1 MAKEPEHRPVG
12 MGPPHGGRRGG
23 PGGPFHEKVK
33 LKSPKKTIRR
43 LLAYFKGKI
52 GILVLATLLSGAT
65 AVLGIVTTRLN
76 GLIIDEAIAKKD
88 LQQLVYLCLIL
99 LGLYVMNITATYL
112 QNRVMVNVSHETA
125 AKLRK
130 DLFCSMQGLPLS
142 YFDQHSS
149 GDLMSRLTNDVDN
162 ISMTLS
168 QNLIHL
174 FSGIVNLLGIL
185 VAMLLLSPPL
195 TLISLL
201 IVPVMII
208 SSRLLI
214 KFNGRFFKRQQREL
228 GELNGYVEEM
238 VSGQKVVMLFG
249 QEENT
254 RKRFSHLNK
263 KLKNTL
269 IVAQGIGGIFGPV
282 MNTLNNISFLIVA
295 VAGATLVAN
304 GTIFGLKSVITVGS
318 VFTFVI
324 YMRNFSRPINEIAN
338 LINALQLALA
348 GAERVF
354 EVMDAPKE
362 ADGPDAANLDDF
374 HGKVNFD
381 QVTFSYIPGTPVLK
395 SATFGAKPG
404 QTIAIVGPTGAGKTT
419 IISLLTRFYDYESG
433 EILVDGEPITHFTRE
448 SMRRKIGL
456 VLQDAFLFS
465 DTVRNN
471 IAYGNPG
478 ASEEEIIHAA
488 KLANAHHFITQLPNG
503 YDTVLNDGA
512 SNLSKGQRQL
522 LTIARTILMN
532 PAILIL
538 DEATSSVDT
547 RTELKI
553 QEALLNLMEGRTSFV
568 IAHRLST
575 IRSADEIL
583 VIDHGELIE
592 RGTHDELL
600 QKGGFYANLYQSQ
613 FKSGLG
619 I

>member
-1 MAKEPEHRPVG
+1 
-12 MGPPHGGRRGG
+12 
-23 PGGPFHEKVK
+23 
-33 LKSPKKTIRR
+33 
-43 LLAYFKGKI
+43 
-52 GILVLATLLSGAT
+52 
-65 AVLGIVTTRLN
+65 
-76 GLIIDEAIAKKD
+76 
-88 LQQLVYLCLIL
+88 
-99 LGLYVMNITATYL
+99 
-112 QNRVMVNVSHETA
+112 
-125 AKLRK
+125 
-130 DLFCSMQGLPLS
+130 MQGLPLS
-142 YFDQHSS
+142 YFDRHSS

-168 QNLIHL
+168 QNLVHL

-185 VAMLLLSPPL
+185 VAMLILSPPL

-214 KFNGRFFKRQQREL
+214 RFNGRFFKRQQREL

-238 VSGQKVVMLFG
+238 VSGQKVVLLFG
-249 QEENT
+249 QEEET
-254 RKRFSHLNK
+254 RKRFSVLNQR
-263 KLKNTL
+263 LKNTL

-282 MNTLNNISFLIVA
+282 MNTLNNLSFLIVA

-304 GTIFGLKSVITVGS
+304 GTLFGLKSAITIGS
-318 VFTFVI
+318 VFTFVV

-338 LINALQLALA
+338 LVNSLQLALA

-362 ADGPDAANLDDF
+362 TDAEDAIPLDKTKGHVAFEDI
-374 HGKVNFD
+374 
-381 QVTFSYIPGTPVLK
+381 TFSYIEGTPVLK
-395 SATFGAKPG
+395 SANFEAKSG

-419 IISLLTRFYDYESG
+419 IISLLTRFYDYERG
-433 EILVDGEPITHFTRE
+433 QILIDGTPITHYTRE
-448 SMRRKIGL
+448 SMRRQIGL

-471 IAYGNPG
+471 IAYGRPD
-478 ASEEEIIHAA
+478 ATDEEIIRAA
-488 KLANAHHFITQLPNG
+488 KLANAHHFITQLPKG
-503 YDTVLNDGA
+503 YDTVLSDGA

-522 LTIARTILMN
+522 LTIARTILMD

-592 RGTHDELL
+592 RGTHSELL
-600 QKGGFYANLYQSQ
+600 EKQGFYANLYQSQ

>member
-1 MAKEPEHRPVG
+1 MAKEPMQRPMP
-12 MGPPHGGRRGG
+12 MGPGGGRRGG
-23 PGGPFHEKVK
+23 PGGMMHEKVK
-33 LKSPKKTIRR
+33 LKSPKKTILR
-43 LLAYFKGKI
+43 LLSYFKGKL
-52 GILVLATLLSGAT
+52 GILALAVLLSGVT
-65 AVLGIVTTRLN
+65 AVLGIITTRFN
-76 GLIIDEAIAKKD
+76 GLIIDEAIDKQD
-88 LQQLVYLCLIL
+88 LTKLVYLCLTL
-99 LGLYVMNITATYL
+99 LGLYIFNIGATYL

-125 AKLRK
+125 AKLRAN
-130 DLFCSMQGLPLS
+130 LFRSMQGLSLS

-168 QNLIHL
+168 QNLVHL

-185 VAMLLLSPPL
+185 IAMLILSPPL

-201 IVPVMII
+201 IVPVMIL

-214 KFNGRFFKRQQREL
+214 KFNGKLFKRQQREL

-238 VSGQKVVMLFG
+238 ISGQKVVLLFG
-249 QEENT
+249 QEEET
-254 RKRFSHLNK
+254 RKRFSFLNRR
-263 KLKNTL
+263 LKNTL
-269 IVAQGIGGIFGPV
+269 ISAQGIGGIFGPV

-295 VAGATLVAN
+295 VAGATLVAD
-304 GTIFGLKSVITVGS
+304 GTLFGLKSTISVGV
-318 VFTFVI
+318 VFSFVM

-338 LINALQLALA
+338 LLNSLQLALA

-362 ADGPDAANLDDF
+362 TDAPSALTLESTNGNVGFEDIS
-374 HGKVNFD
+374 
-381 QVTFSYIPGTPVLK
+381 FSYIPGTPVLK
-395 SATFGAKPG
+395 SASFEAKSG

-419 IISLLTRFYDYESG
+419 IISLLTRFYDYEKG
-433 EILVDGEPITHFTRE
+433 QILIDGAPITDYTRD
-448 SMRRKIGL
+448 SMRRQIGL

-471 IAYGNPG
+471 IAYGRPD
-478 ASEEEIIHAA
+478 ATEEEIIRAA
-488 KLANAHHFITQLPNG
+488 KLANAHHFITQLPKG
-503 YDTVLNDGA
+503 YDTILSDGA

-522 LTIARTILMN
+522 LTIARTILMD

-592 RGTHDELL
+592 RGTHDQLL
-600 QKGGFYANLYQSQ
+600 KKDGFYATLYQSQ

-619 I
+619 L

>member
-1 MAKEPEHRPVG
+1 MAKEPMQRPMP
-12 MGPPHGGRRGG
+12 MGPGGGRRGG
-23 PGGPFHEKVK
+23 PGGMMHEKVK
-33 LKSPKKTIRR
+33 LKSPKKTILR
-43 LLAYFKGKI
+43 LLSYFKGKL
-52 GILVLATLLSGAT
+52 GVLALAVLLSGVT
-65 AVLGIVTTRLN
+65 AVLGIITTRFN
-76 GLIIDEAIAKKD
+76 GLIIDEAIDKQD
-88 LQQLVYLCLIL
+88 LTKLVYLCLTL
-99 LGLYVMNITATYL
+99 LGLYIFNIGATYL

-125 AKLRK
+125 AKLRA
-130 DLFCSMQGLPLS
+130 DLFRSMQGLSLS

-168 QNLIHL
+168 QNLVHL

-185 VAMLLLSPPL
+185 IAMLILSPPL

-201 IVPVMII
+201 IVPVMIL

-214 KFNGRFFKRQQREL
+214 KFNGKLFKRQQREL

-238 VSGQKVVMLFG
+238 ISGQKVVLLFG
-249 QEENT
+249 QEEET
-254 RKRFSHLNK
+254 RKRFSFLNRR
-263 KLKNTL
+263 LKNTL
-269 IVAQGIGGIFGPV
+269 ISAQGIGGIFGPV

-295 VAGATLVAN
+295 VAGATLVAD
-304 GTIFGLKSVITVGS
+304 GTLFGLKSTISVGV
-318 VFTFVI
+318 VFSFVM

-338 LINALQLALA
+338 LLNSLQLALA

-362 ADGPDAANLDDF
+362 TDAPSALTLESTNGNVGFEDIS
-374 HGKVNFD
+374 
-381 QVTFSYIPGTPVLK
+381 FSYIPGTPVLK
-395 SATFGAKPG
+395 SASFEAKSG

-419 IISLLTRFYDYESG
+419 IISLLTRFYDYEKG
-433 EILVDGEPITHFTRE
+433 QILIDGAPITDYTRD
-448 SMRRKIGL
+448 SMRRQIGL

-471 IAYGNPG
+471 IAYGRPD
-478 ASEEEIIHAA
+478 ATEEEIIRAA
-488 KLANAHHFITQLPNG
+488 KLANAHHFITQLPKG
-503 YDTVLNDGA
+503 YDTILSDGA

-522 LTIARTILMN
+522 LTIARTILMD

-592 RGTHDELL
+592 RGTHDQLL
-600 QKGGFYANLYQSQ
+600 KKDGFYATLYQSQ

-619 I
+619 L

>member
-1 MAKEPEHRPVG
+1 MAKEQVSRP
-12 MGPPHGGRRGG
+12 MPIGPGPGGRRGG
-23 PGGPFHEKVK
+23 PGGPLHEKVK
-33 LKSPKKTIRR
+33 LKSPKKTILR
-43 LLAYFKGKI
+43 LLAYFKGKL
-52 GILVLATLLSGAT
+52 GILALAVLLSGVT
-65 AVLGIVTTRLN
+65 AVLGIITTRYN
-76 GLIIDEAIAKKD
+76 GLIIDEAIAKRD
-88 LQQLVYLCLIL
+88 MTQLIYLCLTL
-99 LGLYVMNITATYL
+99 LGLYVFNIVATYL

-125 AKLRK
+125 AKLRA
-130 DLFCSMQGLPLS
+130 DLFQSMQGLPLS
-142 YFDQHSS
+142 YFDRHSS

-228 GELNGYVEEM
+228 GDLNGYVEEM
-238 VSGQKVVMLFG
+238 ISGQKVVMLFG
-249 QEENT
+249 QEKET
-254 RKRFSHLNK
+254 RKRFSALNHR
-263 KLKNTL
+263 LKNTL
-269 IVAQGIGGIFGPV
+269 IIAQGIGGIFGPV
-282 MNTLNNISFLIVA
+282 MNTMNNISFLIVA

-304 GTIFGLKSVITVGS
+304 GTLFGLKSTVTIGA
-318 VFTFVI
+318 VFTFVV

-338 LINALQLALA
+338 LVNSLQLALA

-362 ADGPDAANLDDF
+362 MDAPEATELATINGNVGFKD
-374 HGKVNFD
+374 
-381 QVTFSYIPGTPVLK
+381 VTFSYIKGTPVLK
-395 SATFGAKPG
+395 SANFEAKPG

-419 IISLLTRFYDYESG
+419 IISLLTRFYDYEG
-433 EILVDGEPITHFTRE
+433 GQILIDGAPITDYTRE

-471 IAYGNPG
+471 IAYGNPD
-478 ASEEEIIHAA
+478 ASDEEIIHAA
-488 KLANAHHFITQLPNG
+488 KLANAHHFISQLPKG
-503 YDTVLNDGA
+503 YDTVLSDGA

-522 LTIARTILMN
+522 LTIARTILMD

-553 QEALLNLMEGRTSFV
+553 QDALLHLMEGRTSFV

-592 RGTHDELL
+592 RGTHDQLL
-600 QKGGFYANLYQSQ
+600 EKQGFYANLYQSQ

-619 I
+619 L

>member
-1 MAKEPEHRPVG
+1 MAKEPMQRPMP
-12 MGPPHGGRRGG
+12 MGPGGGRRGG
-23 PGGPFHEKVK
+23 PGGMMHEKVK
-33 LKSPKKTIRR
+33 LKSPKKTILR
-43 LLAYFKGKI
+43 LLSYFKGKL
-52 GILVLATLLSGAT
+52 GILALAVLLSGVT
-65 AVLGIVTTRLN
+65 AVLGIITTRFN
-76 GLIIDEAIAKKD
+76 GLIIDEAIDKQD
-88 LQQLVYLCLIL
+88 LTKLVYLCLTL
-99 LGLYVMNITATYL
+99 LGLYIFNIGATYL

-125 AKLRK
+125 AKLRAN
-130 DLFCSMQGLPLS
+130 LFRSMQGLSLS

-168 QNLIHL
+168 QNLVHL

-185 VAMLLLSPPL
+185 IAMLILSPPL

-201 IVPVMII
+201 IVPVMIL

-214 KFNGRFFKRQQREL
+214 KFNGKLFKRQQREL

-238 VSGQKVVMLFG
+238 ISGQKVVLLFG
-249 QEENT
+249 QEEET
-254 RKRFSHLNK
+254 RKRFSFLNRR
-263 KLKNTL
+263 LKNTL
-269 IVAQGIGGIFGPV
+269 ISAQGIGGIFGPV

-295 VAGATLVAN
+295 VAGATLVAD
-304 GTIFGLKSVITVGS
+304 GTLFGLKSTISVGV
-318 VFTFVI
+318 VFSFVM

-338 LINALQLALA
+338 LLNSLQLALA

-362 ADGPDAANLDDF
+362 TDAPSALTLEATNGNVGFEDIS
-374 HGKVNFD
+374 
-381 QVTFSYIPGTPVLK
+381 FSYIPGTPVLK
-395 SATFGAKPG
+395 SASFEAKSG

-419 IISLLTRFYDYESG
+419 IISLLTRFYDYEKG
-433 EILVDGEPITHFTRE
+433 QILIDGAPITDYTRD
-448 SMRRKIGL
+448 SMRRQIGL

-471 IAYGNPG
+471 IAYGRPD
-478 ASEEEIIHAA
+478 ATEEEIIRAA
-488 KLANAHHFITQLPNG
+488 KLANAHHFITQLPKG
-503 YDTVLNDGA
+503 YDTILSDGA

-522 LTIARTILMN
+522 LTIARTILMD

-592 RGTHDELL
+592 RGTHDQLL
-600 QKGGFYANLYQSQ
+600 KKDGFYATLYQSQ

-619 I
+619 L

>member
-1 MAKEPEHRPVG
+1 MQRPMP
-12 MGPPHGGRRGG
+12 MGPGGGRRGG
-23 PGGPFHEKVK
+23 PGGMMHEKVK

-43 LLAYFKGKI
+43 LLSYFKGKL
-52 GILVLATLLSGAT
+52 GILALAVLLSGVT
-65 AVLGIVTTRLN
+65 AVLGIITTRFN
-76 GLIIDEAIAKKD
+76 GLIIDEAIDKQD
-88 LQQLVYLCLIL
+88 LTKLVYLCLTL
-99 LGLYVMNITATYL
+99 LGLYIFNIGATYL

-125 AKLRK
+125 AKLRAN
-130 DLFCSMQGLPLS
+130 LFRSMQGLSLS

-168 QNLIHL
+168 QNLVHL

-185 VAMLLLSPPL
+185 IAMLILSPPL

-201 IVPVMII
+201 IVPVMIL

-214 KFNGRFFKRQQREL
+214 KFNGKLFKRQQREL

-238 VSGQKVVMLFG
+238 ISGQKVVLLFG
-249 QEENT
+249 QEEET
-254 RKRFSHLNK
+254 RKRFSFLNRR
-263 KLKNTL
+263 LKNTL
-269 IVAQGIGGIFGPV
+269 ISAQGIGGIFGPV

-295 VAGATLVAN
+295 VAGATLVAD
-304 GTIFGLKSVITVGS
+304 GTLFGLKSTISVGV
-318 VFTFVI
+318 VFSFVM

-338 LINALQLALA
+338 LLNSLQLALA

-362 ADGPDAANLDDF
+362 TDAPSALTLESTNGNVGFEDIS
-374 HGKVNFD
+374 
-381 QVTFSYIPGTPVLK
+381 FSYIPGTPVLK
-395 SATFGAKPG
+395 SASFEAKSG

-419 IISLLTRFYDYESG
+419 IISLLTRFYDYEKG
-433 EILVDGEPITHFTRE
+433 QILIDGAPITDYTRD
-448 SMRRKIGL
+448 SMIRQIGL

-471 IAYGNPG
+471 IAYGRPD
-478 ASEEEIIHAA
+478 ATEEEIIRAA
-488 KLANAHHFITQLPNG
+488 KLANAHHFITQLPKG
-503 YDTVLNDGA
+503 YDTILSDGA

-522 LTIARTILMN
+522 LTIARTILME

-592 RGTHDELL
+592 RGTHDQLL
-600 QKGGFYANLYQSQ
+600 KKDGFYATLYQSQ

-619 I
+619 L

>member
-1 MAKEPEHRPVG
+1 MANQPAQRPVP
-12 MGPPHGGRRGG
+12 MGHGPKRGG
-23 PGGPFHEKVK
+23 PGGPVHEKVK

-43 LLAYFKGKI
+43 LLSYFKGKL
-52 GILVLATLLSGAT
+52 GVLSLAIAFSGVT
-65 AVLGIVTTRLN
+65 AVLSIITTRYN
-76 GLIIDEAIAKKD
+76 GLIIDEAISKRD
-88 LQQLVYLCLIL
+88 LGQLKYLCLTL
-99 LGLYVMNITATYL
+99 LGLYVFNIAATYL
-112 QNRVMVNVSHETA
+112 QNRVMVNVSHQTA
-125 AKLRK
+125 AKLRA
-130 DLFCSMQGLPLS
+130 DLFQSMQKLPLS

-168 QNLIHL
+168 QNLIQL
-174 FSGIVNLLGIL
+174 FSGMVNLVGIL
-185 VAMLLLSPPL
+185 IAMLLLSPPL
-195 TLISLL
+195 ALISLL

-208 SSRLLI
+208 ISRLLI
-214 KFNGRFFKRQQREL
+214 KFNGRFFKRQQQEL
-228 GELNGYVEEM
+228 GELNGYIEEM
-238 VSGQKVVMLFG
+238 ISGQKVILLFN
-249 QEENT
+249 QEVET
-254 RKRFSHLNK
+254 RNRFAKLNHQ
-263 KLKNTL
+263 LKGTL
-269 IVAQGIGGIFGPV
+269 ITAQGIGGIFGPV
-282 MNTLNNISFLIVA
+282 MNALNNISFLIVA
-295 VAGATLVAN
+295 VTGAVLVTS
-304 GTIFGLKSVITVGS
+304 GTIFGMQSAVSIGDI
-318 VFTFVI
+318 FTFMV

-338 LINALQLALA
+338 LVNSLQLALA
-348 GAERVF
+348 GAERIF

-362 ADGPDAANLDDF
+362 TDLKDAKELTLLNGQVDF
-374 HGKVNFD
+374 KD
-381 QVTFSYIPGTPVLK
+381 VTFSYVKGTPVLK
-395 SATFGAKPG
+395 SANFEAKPG

-419 IISLLTRFYDYESG
+419 IISLLTRFYDYDSG
-433 EILVDGEPITHFTRE
+433 NILIDGVPITHYSRE

-471 IAYGNPG
+471 IAYGNPN
-478 ASEEEIIHAA
+478 ASEEEVIHAA
-488 KLANAHHFITQLPNG
+488 KLANAHHFISQLPKG
-503 YDTVLNDGA
+503 YDTVLTDGA
-512 SNLSKGQRQL
+512 ANLSKGQRQL
-522 LTIARTILMN
+522 LTIARTILAD

-553 QEALLNLMEGRTSFV
+553 QDALLTLMKGRTSFV

-600 QKGGFYANLYQSQ
+600 KQQGFYANLYQSQ

>member
-1 MAKEPEHRPVG
+1 MAKEPMQRPMP
-12 MGPPHGGRRGG
+12 MGPGGRRGG
-23 PGGPFHEKVK
+23 PGGMMHEKVK
-33 LKSPKKTIRR
+33 LKSPKKTILR
-43 LLAYFKGKI
+43 LLAYFKGKL
-52 GILVLATLLSGAT
+52 GILALAVLLSGVT
-65 AVLGIVTTRLN
+65 AVLGIITTRFN
-76 GLIIDEAIAKKD
+76 GLIIDEAIDKRD
-88 LQQLVYLCLIL
+88 LTKLVYLCLIL
-99 LGLYVMNITATYL
+99 LGFYVFNIGATYL

-125 AKLRK
+125 AKLRA
-130 DLFCSMQGLPLS
+130 DLFRSMQGLPLS

-168 QNLIHL
+168 QNLVHL

-185 VAMLLLSPPL
+185 IAMLILSPPL

-214 KFNGRFFKRQQREL
+214 KFNGRFYKRQQREL

-238 VSGQKVVMLFG
+238 ISGQKVVLLFG
-249 QEENT
+249 QEEET
-254 RKRFSHLNK
+254 RKRFSFLNRR
-263 KLKNTL
+263 LKNTL

-295 VAGATLVAN
+295 VAGATLVAD
-304 GTIFGLKSVITVGS
+304 GTLLGLKSTISVGV
-318 VFTFVI
+318 VFSFVM

-338 LINALQLALA
+338 LLNSLQLALA

-354 EVMDAPKE
+354 EVMDSPKE
-362 ADGPDAANLDDF
+362 TDAASALMLES
-374 HGKVNFD
+374 VNGNVGFEE
-381 QVTFSYIPGTPVLK
+381 VTFSYVKGTPVLK
-395 SATFGAKPG
+395 SASFKAKPG

-419 IISLLTRFYDYESG
+419 IISLLTRFYDYEG
-433 EILVDGEPITHFTRE
+433 GQILIDGAPITDYTRE
-448 SMRRKIGL
+448 SMRRQIGL

-471 IAYGNPG
+471 IAYGRPN
-478 ASEEEIIHAA
+478 ATEEEIIRAA
-488 KLANAHHFITQLPNG
+488 ELANAHHFITQLPKG
-503 YDTVLNDGA
+503 YDTVLSDGA

-522 LTIARTILMN
+522 LTIARTILMD

-553 QEALLNLMEGRTSFV
+553 QEALLNLMKGRTSFV

-592 RGTHDELL
+592 RGTHEQLL
-600 QKGGFYANLYQSQ
+600 EKEGFYANLYQSQ

-619 I
+619 L